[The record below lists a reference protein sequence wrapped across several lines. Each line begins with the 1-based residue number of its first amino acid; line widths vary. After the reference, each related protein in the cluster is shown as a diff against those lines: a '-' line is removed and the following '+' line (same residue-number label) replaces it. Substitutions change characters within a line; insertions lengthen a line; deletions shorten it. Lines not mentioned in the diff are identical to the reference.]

1 MLLPAWVALQSALI
15 ALLIVVA
22 VAGAAAFIWMGWI
35 GKGHRSGKA
44 APGARP
50 TKGLAAASSVTDPP
64 DLGDYLGDDNGDDSD
79 FAAAATAQ
87 PPRHAPQAAAHQRPQ
102 QPLAADLLLV
112 DDSAVARAKL
122 RRLFESA
129 GYQVQLARDGVEAL
143 ELLQKGR
150 YQLMVTDL
158 EMPRLDGVALIATC
172 QGQAHTAAMPILA
185 ITGHDDLQA
194 RLNDC
199 QEICGIYRKPWIDE
213 DLASHVALL
222 LVKPPVRPA
231 ETVES

>member
-1 MLLPAWVALQSALI
+1 MLSSALAALQSALI
-15 ALLIVVA
+15 PLLIVVA
-22 VAGAAAFIWMGWI
+22 VALAAALIWLGLL
-35 GKGHRSGKA
+35 GKGHRSGQA
-44 APGARP
+44 ASGARP
-50 TKGLAAASSVTDPP
+50 TKGLAAASSDTDPL
-64 DLGDYLGDDNGDDSD
+64 DLGADNGEASD
-79 FAAAATAQ
+79 FAAAATAH
-87 PPRHAPQAAAHQRPQ
+87 PPRKAPQSAAQERAQ

-158 EMPRLDGVALIATC
+158 EMPRLDGVALISTC

-194 RLNDC
+194 RLNEC

-213 DLASHVALL
+213 DLASHVAQ
-222 LVKPPVRPA
+222 LVGHRLARRA
-231 ETVES
+231 EAIAG